1 MDFFISISILYR
13 CCLHRSHENSQ
24 LKPWILH
31 TQRHAIHHF
40 IWINFIAPHSWHVIW
55 LFICNAHHMKNLC
68 ADRTRMLRHLIESKF
83 CAPTTLVNTH
93 NRHMSI
99 YTMYNVLCALLYS
112 QTHTYKFT
120 QAAHID
126 GHAKRSNATLSYTCN
141 VSPCLFLSFSVH
153 LFRIPSSVCIN
164 SCKKFYQ
171 AGDETVREKK
181 VPFAQDTEKKK
192 VGTLFL
198 MPCLTCTI

>member
-1 MDFFISISILYR
+1 MFILCLGRYKFQLLPTEIALLFSCASVSVWVCVDFFISISILYR

-68 ADRTRMLRHLIESKF
+68 ADRTQMLRHLIESKF

-99 YTMYNVLCALLYS
+99 YHVQVQRALCTTIQS
-112 QTHTYKFT
+112 NTH
-120 QAAHID
+120 
-126 GHAKRSNATLSYTCN
+126 
-141 VSPCLFLSFSVH
+141 V
-153 LFRIPSSVCIN
+153 
-164 SCKKFYQ
+164 
-171 AGDETVREKK
+171 
-181 VPFAQDTEKKK
+181 
-192 VGTLFL
+192 
-198 MPCLTCTI
+198 